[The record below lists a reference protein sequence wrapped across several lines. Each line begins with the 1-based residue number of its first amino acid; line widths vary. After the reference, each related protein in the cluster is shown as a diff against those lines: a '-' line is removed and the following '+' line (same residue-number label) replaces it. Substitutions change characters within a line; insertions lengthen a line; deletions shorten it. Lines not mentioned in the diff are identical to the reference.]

1 LIYHAFY
8 RLHAPVDDALFRSA
22 ADVRETDMRETDER
36 QRRRGAVAISELIG
50 KVIDPVT
57 KRRGFATT
65 DIIAAWREIVGP
77 RFAEWTRPEK
87 IVWPKGE
94 EMEGAPALLV
104 LRVDGP
110 RAVLVQH
117 EAGQIVERVNAFLGY
132 GAIGNVRIIQA
143 PVRTAGKADSPAP
156 RLTPEDES
164 RIAASV
170 SEVEHEGLRTAL
182 GRLGRGVMGD
192 RRRSQ

>member
-1 LIYHAFY
+1 MA
-8 RLHAPVDDALFRSA
+8 DA
-22 ADVRETDMRETDER
+22 DGR
-36 QRRRGAVAISELIG
+36 QRRRGAVTIGELVG
-50 KVIDPVT
+50 KVIDPVA
-57 KRRGFATT
+57 KRRGFAST

-87 IVWPKGE
+87 ILWPKGE

-110 RAVLVQH
+110 RAVFVQH

-132 GAIGNVRIIQA
+132 GAIGHIRIIQA
-143 PVRTAGKADSPAP
+143 PVRTAKSQVSRPHP
-156 RLTPEDES
+156 LTPDEES
-164 RIAASV
+164 RV
-170 SEVEHEGLRTAL
+170 SRSISKVEHERLREAL
-182 GRLGRGVMGD
+182 ERLGRSVVAD